1 MIFADGDVNDEPVS
15 AAAKPHWLAG
25 RAGIGLAPSQAKH
38 FVDDRQDIAIL
49 LEALLVQLG
58 ELPSPSAQA
67 SATV

>member
-1 MIFADGDVNDEPVS
+1 MIFAGRDVNGEPVS
-15 AAAKPHWLAG
+15 AASKTHWLAVRVG
-25 RAGIGLAPSQAKH
+25 RGLAPSQAKY
-38 FVDDRQDIAIL
+38 FVDGQQDIAML